1 MLLEELK
8 TLNKLEEKQEEFK
21 KTKLTKKEKLD
32 LKIHQYFHKT
42 SGSRKILEKCKFV
55 NCDET
60 EYQVITNG
68 YIMLFLTDEKINK
81 VFTEE
86 TEGKYPAVYQKIY
99 RNCKN
104 YNENYIE
111 ANIDDFKL
119 LLKKLKQAKIKT
131 IDLQEDSKYCYDI
144 KLLNVALEALNYN
157 KYDNITIK
165 FLYNGLQLIIENK
178 KEKSF
183 ATLIAVIKA
192 DQK

>member
-8 TLNKLEEKQEEFK
+8 TLNKLEEKQEEFEK
-21 KTKLTKKEKLD
+21 IKLTKKEKLD

-55 NCDET
+55 NFDET
-60 EYQVITNG
+60 EYQVITNS
-68 YIMLFLTDEKINK
+68 YVMLFLTDEKINK
-81 VFTEE
+81 VFVEE
-86 TEGKYPAVYQKIY
+86 TEGKYPAVDQIY
-99 RNCKN
+99 RICKN

-111 ANIDDFKL
+111 ANVDDFKL

-165 FLYNGLQLIIENK
+165 FLYNGSQIIIENK

-183 ATLIAVIKA
+183 ATLIALRKT
-192 DQK
+192 DNK

>member
-8 TLNKLEEKQEEFK
+8 ALNNLEQKQEEFEK
-21 KTKLTKKEKLD
+21 IKLTKKEKLD
-32 LKIHQYFHKT
+32 LKIHQYFYKT

-55 NCDET
+55 NFDET
-60 EYQVITNG
+60 EYQVITNS
-68 YIMLFLTDEKINK
+68 YVMLFLTDEKINK
-81 VFTEE
+81 VFAEE
-86 TEGKYPAVYQKIY
+86 TEGRYPAVDQIY
-99 RNCKN
+99 RICKN

-111 ANIDDFKL
+111 ANVDDFKL

-131 IDLQEDSKYCYDI
+131 IELQEDSKYCYDI

-165 FLYNGLQLIIENK
+165 FLYNGSQIVIENK

-183 ATLIAVIKA
+183 ATVVAIRKT
-192 DQK
+192 DNK